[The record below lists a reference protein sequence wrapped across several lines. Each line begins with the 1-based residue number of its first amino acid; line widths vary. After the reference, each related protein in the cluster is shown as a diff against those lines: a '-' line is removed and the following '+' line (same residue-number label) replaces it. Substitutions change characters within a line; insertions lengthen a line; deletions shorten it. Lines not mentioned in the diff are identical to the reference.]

1 MKTIVV
7 ATDFSAP
14 AERAMLYAGQLASV
28 INASVLLLHVYQIP
42 VGMNDM
48 PVLVVST
55 DELKKNAEAGLERAK
70 KILQTNYSSIDV
82 QTEARLGD
90 VIDELEDVCSKINP
104 VVVVT
109 GKHGASGVQRIL
121 FGSTSLS
128 IIRHASYP
136 VITVPDSWRKDE
148 VSIAALAIDES
159 VEKLEIQK
167 IRSLVQELKIQL
179 RIIHVKQEKSASL
192 PVKNLVTEL
201 NSNYETIY
209 DHEFVHGIESYVKQ
223 NDVDLLIIHPHK
235 HNLVERLF
243 FRTHTKEL
251 LKKISIPIMCINE
264 NVHHVASHQSEL

>member
-7 ATDFSAP
+7 ATDFSTP
-14 AERAMLYAGQLASV
+14 AERSMFYAGQLASA
-28 INASVLLLHVYQIP
+28 IEASVLLLHVYQIP

-70 KILQTNYSSIDV
+70 KLLQANFGVDV

-90 VIDELEDVCSKINP
+90 VIDELENVCEKTNP
-104 VVVVT
+104 IAVVI

-128 IIRHASYP
+128 IIRHTSYP
-136 VITVPDSWRKDE
+136 VIAVPDSWKKE
-148 VSIAALAIDES
+148 EEAKIAALAIDES

-167 IRSLVQELKIQL
+167 IRSIVQELKIQL

-209 DHEFVHGIESYVKQ
+209 DHEFVHGIDSYVKQ
-223 NDVDLLIIHPHK
+223 NDIDLLIIHPHK
-235 HNLVERLF
+235 HNIVERMF

-264 NVHHVASHQSEL
+264 KVKPH

>member
-14 AERAMLYAGQLASV
+14 AERAMLYAGQLAST

-70 KILQTNYSSIDV
+70 KLLQSGFAGMDV

-90 VIDELEDVCSKINP
+90 VVDELEDVCNKVKP
-104 VVVVT
+104 VTIVT
-109 GKHGASGVQRIL
+109 GKQGASGVQRIL

-128 IIRHASYP
+128 IIRHTSYP
-136 VITVPDSWRKDE
+136 VIAVPDNWRKE
-148 VSIAALAIDES
+148 EEAKIAALAIDES
-159 VEKLEIQK
+159 VEKLEIQR
-167 IRSLVQELKIQL
+167 IRSIVQELKIQL

-209 DHEFVHGIESYVKQ
+209 DHEFVHGIESYVTQ

-235 HNLVERLF
+235 HNIVERLF

-264 NVHHVASHQSEL
+264 KVKQP

>member
-7 ATDFSAP
+7 ATDFSVP
-14 AERAMLYAGQLASV
+14 AERAMLYAGQLANA
-28 INASVLLLHVYQIP
+28 IEASVLLLHVYQIP

-55 DELKKNAEAGLERAK
+55 DELKKNAEAGLERAQK
-70 KILQTNYSSIDV
+70 MLKANFAYVDI

-90 VIDELEDVCSKINP
+90 VIDELQDVCSKVNP

-128 IIRHASYP
+128 IIRHTSYP
-136 VITVPDSWRKDE
+136 VIAVPDSWRKDE
-148 VSIAALAIDES
+148 ISVAALAIDES

-223 NDVDLLIIHPHK
+223 NDIDLLIIHPHK

-251 LKKISIPIMCINE
+251 LKKISIPIMCISE
-264 NVHHVASHQSEL
+264 NVNRQS

>member
-14 AERAMLYAGQLASV
+14 AERAMLYAGQLAST
-28 INASVLLLHVYQIP
+28 INASVMLLHVYQIP

-48 PVLVVST
+48 PVLMVST
-55 DELKKNAEAGLERAK
+55 DELKKNAETGLERAK
-70 KILQTNYSSIDV
+70 KLLQKNYDTVDV

-90 VIDELEDVCSKINP
+90 VIDELEDVCEKMKPIII
-104 VVVVT
+104 VI

-128 IIRHASYP
+128 IIRHTTYP
-136 VITVPDSWRKDE
+136 VVAVPDNWRDHHSK
-148 VSIAALAIDES
+148 IAALAIDES
-159 VEKLEIQK
+159 VEKLEIQR
-167 IRSLVQELKIQL
+167 IRSIVQELKIQL

-192 PVKNLVTEL
+192 QVKNLVTEL

-209 DHEFVHGIESYVKQ
+209 DHEFVHGIESYVQQ
-223 NDVDLLIIHPHK
+223 NNIDLLIIHPHK

-264 NVHHVASHQSEL
+264 N

>member
-14 AERAMLYAGQLASV
+14 AERAMLYAGQLANA
-28 INASVLLLHVYQIP
+28 IDASVLLLHVYQIP

-70 KILQTNYSSIDV
+70 KFLQANFAYVDI

-90 VIDELEDVCSKINP
+90 VIDELEDVCEKTKPIT
-104 VVVVT
+104 VVI

-136 VITVPDSWRKDE
+136 VIAVPDSWKKE
-148 VSIAALAIDES
+148 EINIAALAIDES

-201 NSNYETIY
+201 NSNYETVY

-264 NVHHVASHQSEL
+264 NVNR

>member
-14 AERAMLYAGQLASV
+14 AERAMLYAGRLADH

-55 DELKKNAEAGLERAK
+55 DELKKNAQAGLERAK
-70 KILQTNYSSIDV
+70 KLLQTNCAGVEV

-90 VIDELEDVCSKINP
+90 VINELEDVCRKTNP
-104 VVVVT
+104 VIIVI

-136 VITVPDSWRKDE
+136 VIAVPDNWRKE
-148 VSIAALAIDES
+148 EAKIVALAIDES
-159 VEKLEIQK
+159 VEKLEAQK
-167 IRSLVQELKIQL
+167 IRALVDELKIQL

-209 DHEFVHGIESYVKQ
+209 DHEFVHGIETYVKQ
-223 NDVDLLIIHPHK
+223 NGIDLLIIHPHK

-243 FRTHTKEL
+243 FKTHTKEL
-251 LKKISIPIMCINE
+251 LNKVSIPIMCINE
-264 NVHHVASHQSEL
+264 NVNR